1 MGTIQDPNPDR
12 EWLKRSYVDTS
23 TNPFSIEA
31 QTEMMGRLAEG
42 TGGSPTM
49 RRIMRIVAVL
59 ALIPFAVGIVLAIL
73 DLVR

>member
-12 EWLKRSYVDTS
+12 DWLKRSYVDTS
-23 TNPFSIEA
+23 NNPFSIDA

-42 TGGSPTM
+42 TGGSRTM
-49 RRIMRIVAVL
+49 RKIMRIVAVL
-59 ALIPFAVGIVLAIL
+59 ALMPFAVSVILGVL